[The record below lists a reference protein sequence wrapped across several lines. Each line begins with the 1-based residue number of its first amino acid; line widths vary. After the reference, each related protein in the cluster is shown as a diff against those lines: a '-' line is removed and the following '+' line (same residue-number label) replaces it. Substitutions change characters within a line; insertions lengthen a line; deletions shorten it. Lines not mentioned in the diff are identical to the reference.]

1 MEKLLKLINE
11 YEESRW
17 TLIDDWLSEEERESW
32 IVNEEAPL
40 WSEYEGHLW
49 HCNANKV
56 AFEKDTFD
64 YRALSKKYWFVKRLC
79 NKNLLEPKEAYQA
92 AILQQVK
99 EWHEW
104 KAYTQWIVLSDN
116 PIQYLISLLK

>member
-17 TLIDDWLSEEERESW
+17 TLIDDWLTEEEREIW
-32 IVNEEAPL
+32 IVNEEEPL

-64 YRALSKKYWFVKRLC
+64 YRALSKKYWFIKRLC
-79 NKNLLEPKEAYQA
+79 DNDLLEPNDLCERV
-92 AILQQVK
+92 ILDQTK
-99 EWHEW
+99 EWYEYEVYLQRINM
-104 KAYTQWIVLSDN
+104 KKE